1 MHRANPAKKYSI
13 TGISRIPASWEQLR
27 TEGKLASS
35 LSLLS
40 SRNTNVYRWLLYCFH
55 SEISHV
61 LDHVSDFVASLS
73 FSRYFFPPFFP
84 LSFPSF
90 FSFSFYKFSVSLSF
104 AALSLSFPLFFF
116 FFFLPPPSSPLP
128 IGVDSECQQCSTK
141 VDARCVCYW
150 IPSRIPFSRRA
161 AVSRNKLIEILL
173 SLWNIPATS
182 FI

>member
-1 MHRANPAKKYSI
+1 MDNGC
-13 TGISRIPASWEQLR
+13 TER
-27 TEGKLASS
+27 TEWKALDNRDIQNSGSGGWLRRKESS
-35 LSLLS
+35 CHPCPS
-40 SRNTNVYRWLLYCFH
+40 SHRNVVLWSLYCFH

-73 FSRYFFPPFFP
+73 FSRYFF
-84 LSFPSF
+84 SF
-90 FSFSFYKFSVSLSF
+90 FSALSRSPFPGFPFFSTLVSF
-104 AALSLSFPLFFF
+104 A
-116 FFFLPPPSSPLP
+116 
-128 IGVDSECQQCSTK
+128 IGEDSECQQCSTK

-173 SLWNIPATS
+173 PLWNILATS